1 MYSTFDSVQ
10 KLLAHVQ
17 STLKWRLMDRQPL
30 ESWVHKSGKVV
41 LLGDSCHPML
51 VSFHRSP

>member
-10 KLLAHVQ
+10 KLLTHVQ